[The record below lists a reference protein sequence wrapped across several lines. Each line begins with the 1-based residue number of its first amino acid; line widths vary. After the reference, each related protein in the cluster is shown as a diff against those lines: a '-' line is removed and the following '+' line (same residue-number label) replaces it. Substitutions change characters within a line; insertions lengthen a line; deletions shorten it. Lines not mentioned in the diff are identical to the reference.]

1 VVQKFGREFEHCT
14 GIHPFIL
21 ALGISM
27 RDTVIF
33 CFRYVVLS
41 LSEGVAA
48 WRSCCLVVQ
57 FHIWYVRM
65 LFHFMLHVILKK
77 VHTLL

>member
-1 VVQKFGREFEHCT
+1 MFISGILEEVTDYIHYQVVQKLGREFEHCN

-27 RDTVIF
+27 HDNVIF

-41 LSEGVAA
+41 LSEGDAA
-48 WRSCCLVVQ
+48 
-57 FHIWYVRM
+57 
-65 LFHFMLHVILKK
+65 
-77 VHTLL
+77 